1 MKRDWDVIR
10 EVLVEVEG
18 LSEDDRHSFGY
29 GLCDEHADEDQQ
41 KSA

>member
-18 LSEDDRHSFGY
+18 LSEDDRHSDPVPVSVPLGSRTFR
-29 GLCDEHADEDQQ
+29 LL
-41 KSA
+41 